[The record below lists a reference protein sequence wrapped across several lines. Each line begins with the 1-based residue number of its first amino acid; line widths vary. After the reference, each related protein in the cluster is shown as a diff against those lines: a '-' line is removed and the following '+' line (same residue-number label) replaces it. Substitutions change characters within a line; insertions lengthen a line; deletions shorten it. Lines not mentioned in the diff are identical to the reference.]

1 MATANNDAPLAA
13 ELKLIAGLTVKIAE
27 PLARYTSM
35 KIGGPADYFIEVEN
49 DAALANLLGVLS
61 RHQENFCLLGNGS
74 NVLISDRGVRG
85 AVIHLAGEFKQAQWR
100 EEDETARLNVGA
112 ACAVAQLVRASGA
125 QRLLRFGICRRD
137 SRQCRRCF
145 IHERGS
151 VRFRVRESRRSGRG
165 DDAARRAA
173 SFGARADD
181 V

>member
-1 MATANNDAPLAA
+1 MTSWSGWGDGVMGEFGKPNLQYSNTPSLHWVEMFAMATANNDAPLAA

-61 RHQENFCLLGNGS
+61 RHQEIFCLLGNGS

-100 EEDETARLNVGA
+100 EEDETVATECGRRLRGGA
-112 ACAVAQLVRASGA
+112 TGTRK
-125 QRLLRFGICRRD
+125 
-137 SRQCRRCF
+137 
-145 IHERGS
+145 
-151 VRFRVRESRRSGRG
+151 
-165 DDAARRAA
+165 RRAKA
-173 SFGARADD
+173 TPVWNLPKGFPAVS
-181 V
+181 VVLCS